1 MKLFPLIWSNLWR
14 RKLRTLFTLA
24 AALFTFALFG
34 VLVAV
39 NLAFGMGVDISG
51 ANRLVVIHKISLIM
65 PLPVAYKERIAAVP
79 GVNALTHMNWF
90 GGVYKDPKN
99 FFAQMA
105 VDTPTFF
112 DLYPEYVVPPDQK
125 KAWEADRSGVI
136 VGRDLAQRFGWKI
149 GDKIP
154 IQGTIYRRKDGS
166 KMWDFNIDGVYE
178 PGKKGV
184 DATQFFFHYDY
195 LKEASRPG
203 TFNDLVGWYTVR
215 ITDPGRS
222 TEISQRIDSLF
233 ANSSYETKTSTEK
246 AFAQSFANQMGNIGA
261 IVRYVVSAVLFGMLL
276 VIGNTMSQAVRERTD
291 EAAVL
296 KTLGFGNRLV
306 LFLVIAESCL
316 LALTGAGLGLL
327 FSWGVLTPL
336 VGKLFKQF
344 LPVFYVPGWGIA
356 LGFAIA
362 LVLGLLT
369 GLLPGI
375 QAMRLRIVDAL
386 RKV

>member
-14 RKLRTLFTLA
+14 RKLRTIFTLL

-34 VLVAV
+34 VLAAV

-65 PLPVAYKERIAAVP
+65 PLPVAYQGRIAAVP
-79 GVNALTHMNWF
+79 GVDAVTHMNWF
-90 GGVYKDPKN
+90 GGIYKDPKN

-112 DLYPEYVVPPDQK
+112 DLYPEYVVPPAQK
-125 KAWEADRSGVI
+125 KAWEEDRAGVI

-149 GDKIP
+149 GDKVP
-154 IQGTIYRRKDGS
+154 IQGTIFSHKDGS
-166 KMWDFNIDGVYE
+166 RMWDFNVDGIYT

-184 DATQFFFHYDY
+184 DATQFFFHYEY
-195 LKEASRPG
+195 LKEAAARG
-203 TFNDLVGWYTVR
+203 GDMVGWYTIR
-215 ITDPGRS
+215 IKDANQAGA
-222 TEISQRIDSLF
+222 ISKTIDGLF
-233 ANSSYETKTSTEK
+233 ANSPYETKTSTEK

-276 VIGNTMSQAVRERTD
+276 VIGNTMAQSVRERTN
-291 EAAVL
+291 ELAVL
-296 KTLGFGNRLV
+296 KTLGFSNGLV

-316 LALTGAGLGLL
+316 LALTGAALGLL
-327 FSWGVLTPL
+327 FSWAVLTPV
-336 VGKLFKQF
+336 VGMMMKQF
-344 LPVFYVPGWGIA
+344 LPVFYIPGWGIA
-356 LGFAIA
+356 LGLGIA

-375 QAMRLRIVDAL
+375 QAMRLKIVDAL

>member
-1 MKLFPLIWSNLWR
+1 MKLFPLIWSYLWR
-14 RKLRTLFTLA
+14 RKWRTIFTLL

-34 VLVAV
+34 VLVATNV
-39 NLAFGMGVDISG
+39 AFGMGVDVSG
-51 ANRLVVIHKISLIM
+51 ADRLVVIHKISLIM
-65 PLPVAYKERIAAVP
+65 PLPIAYKERIKTVP
-79 GVNALTHMNWF
+79 GVEAVTHMNWF
-90 GGVYKDPKN
+90 GGIYQDPKN

-112 DLYPEYVVPPDQK
+112 DLYPEYVVPPDQI
-125 KAWEADRSGVI
+125 KAWTEDRAGAI
-136 VGRDLAQRFGWKI
+136 AGRDLAERFGWKI

-154 IQGTIYRRKDGS
+154 IQGTIFTQKDGS
-166 KMWDFNIDGVYE
+166 RLWTFNLVGLYA

-195 LKEASRPG
+195 LKEASRSG
-203 TFNDLVGWYTVR
+203 GDLVGWYTIR
-215 ITDPGRS
+215 IADPNRAS
-222 TEISQRIDSLF
+222 EISKRIDGLF
-233 ANSSYETKTSTEK
+233 ANSPWETKTSTEK

-276 VIGNTMSQAVRERTD
+276 VIGNTMAQSVRERTN
-291 EAAVL
+291 ELAVL
-296 KTLGFGNRLV
+296 KTLGFSNGLV

-316 LALTGAGLGLL
+316 LALVGAGLGLL

-336 VGKLFKQF
+336 VGKILKQF
-344 LPVFYVPGWGIA
+344 LPVFFIPAWGIL
-356 LGFAIA
+356 LGIGIA

>member
-34 VLVAV
+34 ILAAV
-39 NLAFGMGVDISG
+39 NLAFGMGVDVSG
-51 ANRLVVIHKISLIM
+51 ADRLVVIHKISLIM
-65 PLPVAYKERIAAVP
+65 PLPISYGGRIAAVP
-79 GVNALTHMNWF
+79 GVSAVTHMNWF
-90 GGVYKDPKN
+90 GGIYKDPKN

-125 KAWEADRSGVI
+125 KAWDADRAGAI

-149 GDKIP
+149 GDKVP
-154 IQGTIYRRKDGS
+154 IQGTIFRRKDGS
-166 KMWDFNIDGVYE
+166 AMWDFNIDGIYE

-195 LKEASRPG
+195 LKEGSRTG
-203 TFNDLVGWYTVR
+203 TFTDMVGWYTVR
-215 ITDPGRS
+215 IADPNRAA
-222 TEISQRIDSLF
+222 EISQRIDGLF
-233 ANSSYETKTSTEK
+233 ANSPFETKSSTEK

-276 VIGNTMSQAVRERTD
+276 VIGNTMSQAVRERTN
-291 EAAVL
+291 ELAVL
-296 KTLGFGNRLV
+296 KTLGFGNGTV

-316 LALTGAGLGLL
+316 LAVTGAGLGLL
-327 FSWGVLTPL
+327 FAWGVLAPL
-336 VGKLFKQF
+336 LGKALKQF
-344 LPVFYVPGWGIA
+344 LPVFYIPAWGIA
-356 LGFAIA
+356 LGFGIA
-362 LVLGLLT
+362 LVLGVLT

>member
-1 MKLFPLIWSNLWR
+1 MKFFPLIWSYLWR
-14 RKLRTLFTLA
+14 RKLRTIFTLL

-34 VLVAV
+34 VLIATNV
-39 NLAFGMGVDISG
+39 AFGMGVDISG
-51 ANRLVVIHKISLIM
+51 ADRLVVIHKISLIM
-65 PLPVAYKERIAAVP
+65 PLPIAYKGRIAVVP
-79 GVNALTHMNWF
+79 GVEAVTHMNWF
-90 GGVYKDPKN
+90 GGIYQDPKN

-125 KAWEADRSGVI
+125 KAWEADRTGAI

-154 IQGTIYRRKDGS
+154 IQGTIFSHKDGS
-166 KMWDFNIDGVYE
+166 RLWTFNLDGIYE

-195 LKEASRPG
+195 LKEASRG
-203 TFNDLVGWYTVR
+203 GGDMVGWYTIR
-215 ITDPGRS
+215 IADPKQGA
-222 TEISQRIDSLF
+222 EISKRIDGMF
-233 ANSSYETKTSTEK
+233 ANSPYETKTSTEK
-246 AFAQSFANQMGNIGA
+246 AFAQGFANQIGNIGL

-276 VIGNTMSQAVRERTD
+276 VIGNTMAQAVRERTN
-291 EAAVL
+291 ELAVL
-296 KTLGFGNRLV
+296 KTLGYSNGLV

-316 LALTGAGLGLL
+316 LALFGAALGLL
-327 FSWGVLTPL
+327 VSWGALIPI
-336 VGKLFKQF
+336 VGKMLKQF
-344 LPVFYVPGWGIA
+344 LPVFFIPGWGIL
-356 LGFAIA
+356 LGIGIA
-362 LVLGLLT
+362 LLLGLLT

>member
-1 MKLFPLIWSNLWR
+1 MKFFALIWGNLWR
-14 RKLRTLFTLA
+14 RKLRTIFTLL

-34 VLVAV
+34 VMAAV
-39 NLAFGMGVDISG
+39 NLAFGMGVDVSG
-51 ANRLVVIHKISLIM
+51 ADRLVVIHKISLIM
-65 PLPVAYKERIAAVP
+65 PLPVSYKERIAMVP
-79 GVNALTHMNWF
+79 GVQALTHMNWF
-90 GGVYKDPKN
+90 GGIYKDPKN

-112 DLYPEYVVPPDQK
+112 DLYPEYVVPADQK
-125 KAWEADRSGVI
+125 KAWMADRSGVI
-136 VGRDLAQRFGWKI
+136 VGRDLAERFGWKI

-154 IQGTIYRRKDGS
+154 IQATIYTRKDGTR
-166 KMWDFNIDGVYE
+166 MWDFNIDGIYE

-195 LKEASRPG
+195 LKEASRG
-203 TFNDLVGWYTVR
+203 GGMVGWYTIRVS
-215 ITDPGRS
+215 DPKQS
-222 TEISQRIDSLF
+222 AEISKRIDGLF
-233 ANSSYETKTSTEK
+233 ANSPYETKTSTEK

-261 IVRYVVSAVLFGMLL
+261 IVRYVVGAVLFGMLL
-276 VIGNTMSQAVRERTD
+276 VIGNTMAQSVRERTN
-291 EAAVL
+291 ELAVL
-296 KTLGFGNRLV
+296 KTLGFGNGLV
-306 LFLVIAESCL
+306 LSLVIAESCL
-316 LALTGAGLGLL
+316 LALAGAGLGLL

-336 VGKLFKQF
+336 VGKAFKQF

-356 LGFAIA
+356 LGLGIA

-369 GLLPGI
+369 GLVPGI

>member
-1 MKLFPLIWSNLWR
+1 MKHFPLIWSYLWR
-14 RKLRTLFTLA
+14 RKWRTIFTLL

-34 VLVAV
+34 VLVATNV
-39 NLAFGMGVDISG
+39 AFGMGVDVSG
-51 ANRLVVIHKISLIM
+51 ADRLIVIHKISLIM
-65 PLPVAYKERIAAVP
+65 PLPIAYKERIKAMP
-79 GVNALTHMNWF
+79 GVEAVTHMNWF
-90 GGVYKDPKN
+90 GGVYQDPKN

-125 KAWEADRSGVI
+125 KAWEADRAGAI
-136 VGRDLAQRFGWKI
+136 AGRDLAQRFGWKV

-154 IQGTIYRRKDGS
+154 IRGTIFSKKDGS
-166 KMWDFNIDGVYE
+166 RLWEFNLDGLYG

-184 DATQFFFHYDY
+184 DATQFFFHYEY
-195 LKEASRPG
+195 LKEAASRG
-203 TFNDLVGWYTVR
+203 GDLVGWYTIR
-215 ITDPGRS
+215 IADANRAG
-222 TEISQRIDSLF
+222 EISKRIDALF

-246 AFAQSFANQMGNIGA
+246 AFAQGFANQIGNIGA

-276 VIGNTMSQAVRERTD
+276 VIGNTMAQSVRERTN
-291 EAAVL
+291 ELAVL
-296 KTLGFGNRLV
+296 KTLGYGNGLV

-316 LALTGAGLGLL
+316 LALCGAGLGLL

-336 VGKLFKQF
+336 VGKMLKQF
-344 LPVFYVPGWGIA
+344 LPVFFIPAWGILLGIGIA
-356 LGFAIA
+356 L
-362 LVLGLLT
+362 LLGILT

>member
-14 RKLRTLFTLA
+14 RKLRTVFTLL

-34 VLVAV
+34 VLAAV

-65 PLPVAYKERIAAVP
+65 PLPVSYMGRIQAVD
-79 GVNALTHMNWF
+79 GVSAVTHMNWF
-90 GGVYKDPKN
+90 GGIYKDPKN

-112 DLYPEYVVPPDQK
+112 DLYPEYVVPPDQMK
-125 KAWEADRSGVI
+125 TWEADRSGAI
-136 VGRDLAQRFGWKI
+136 VGRDLAERFGWKV

-154 IQGTIYRRKDGS
+154 IQGTIFRRKDGS
-166 KMWDFNIDGVYE
+166 AMWDFNIDGIYQ

-195 LKEASRPG
+195 LKEAARQG
-203 TFNDLVGWYTVR
+203 TFTDMVGWYTVR
-215 ITDPGRS
+215 IADANRAGA
-222 TEISQRIDSLF
+222 ISQKIDGLF
-233 ANSSYETKTSTEK
+233 ANSPYETKTSTEK

-276 VIGNTMSQAVRERTD
+276 VIGNTMSQSVRERTN
-291 EAAVL
+291 ELAVL
-296 KTLGFGNRLV
+296 KTLGYGNGLV

-316 LALTGAGLGLL
+316 LAFAGAGLGLL
-327 FSWGVLTPL
+327 FSWGVLAPL
-336 VGKLFKQF
+336 IGKLFRQF
-344 LPVFYVPGWGIA
+344 LPVFYVPGSGVA

-362 LVLGLLT
+362 LLLGLLT

>member
-34 VLVAV
+34 ILAAI
-39 NLAFGMGVDISG
+39 NLAFGMGVDVSG

-65 PLPVAYKERIAAVP
+65 PLPVSYQERIAAVP

-90 GGVYKDPKN
+90 GGIYKDPKN

-112 DLYPEYVVPPDQK
+112 DLYPEYVVPADQK
-125 KAWEADRSGVI
+125 KAWEADRSGAI
-136 VGRDLAQRFGWKI
+136 VGRDLAERFGWKI

-166 KMWDFNIDGVYE
+166 KMWDFNIDGIYE
-178 PGKKGV
+178 PGRKGV

-195 LKEASRPG
+195 LKEGARMATS
-203 TFNDLVGWYTVR
+203 DMVGWYTVR
-215 ITDPGRS
+215 INDPNHAAD
-222 TEISQRIDSLF
+222 ISQRIDGLF

-276 VIGNTMSQAVRERTD
+276 VIGNTMSQSVRERTN
-291 EAAVL
+291 ELAVL
-296 KTLGFGNRLV
+296 KTLGFGNGLV
-306 LFLVIAESCL
+306 LFLVIAESSL

-336 VGKLFKQF
+336 VGKLLKQF
-344 LPVFYVPGWGIA
+344 LPVFYIPGWGIA
-356 LGFAIA
+356 LGLGIA
-362 LVLGLLT
+362 LVLGILT
-369 GLLPGI
+369 GLVPGI

-386 RKV
+386 RRV

>member
-1 MKLFPLIWSNLWR
+1 MKHFPLIWSYLWR
-14 RKLRTLFTLA
+14 RKWRTIFTLL

-34 VLVAV
+34 ILVATNV
-39 NLAFGMGVDISG
+39 AFGMGVDVSG
-51 ANRLVVIHKISLIM
+51 ADRLIVIHKISLIM
-65 PLPVAYKERIAAVP
+65 PLPIAYKERIKAVP
-79 GVNALTHMNWF
+79 GVEAVTHMNWF
-90 GGVYKDPKN
+90 GGVYQDPKN

-125 KAWEADRSGVI
+125 KAWEADRAGVI
-136 VGRDLAQRFGWKI
+136 AGRDLAQRFGWKI

-154 IQGTIYRRKDGS
+154 IQGTIFSKKDGS
-166 KMWDFNIDGVYE
+166 RLWEFTLDGIYA

-184 DATQFFFHYDY
+184 DATQFFFHYEY
-195 LKEASRPG
+195 LKEAASRG
-203 TFNDLVGWYTVR
+203 NDLVGWYTIR
-215 ITDPGRS
+215 IADANRAA
-222 TEISQRIDSLF
+222 EISKKIDALF

-246 AFAQSFANQMGNIGA
+246 AFAQGFANQIGNIGL

-276 VIGNTMSQAVRERTD
+276 VIGNTMAQSVRERTN
-291 EAAVL
+291 ELAVL
-296 KTLGFGNRLV
+296 KTLGYGNGLV

-316 LALTGAGLGLL
+316 LALCGAGLGLL
-327 FSWGVLTPL
+327 LSWGVLTPL
-336 VGKLFKQF
+336 VGKMLKQF
-344 LPVFYVPGWGIA
+344 LPVFFIPAWGILLGIGIA
-356 LGFAIA
+356 L
-362 LVLGLLT
+362 LLGILT